1 MTSSTRRVACRCR
14 SIWWAHKMTL
24 YVMQGYPAS
33 GKSTAAKKIDNAI
46 IICRDEIRLMLHGTY
61 WTGDQAKE
69 REVDIAE
76 GALVSAFTR
85 KGMDVVVDAT
95 HIAPGSMVQW
105 ERVSQ
110 RFKTQVITVRLATPA
125 EVCVQRD
132 AQRAARGERAVGE
145 EPIRKKAKQYPISQW
160 PVAGRLLQASMEET

>member
-1 MTSSTRRVACRCR
+1 
-14 SIWWAHKMTL
+14 MTL

-95 HIAPGSMVQW
+95 HLASNSVVQW
-105 ERVSQ
+105 ERVST
-110 RFKTQVITVRLATPA
+110 RNKTPLITVRLITPVD
-125 EVCVQRD
+125 VCVERD
-132 AQRAARGERAVGE
+132 AARAAQGQRAVGE
-145 EPIRKKAKQYPISQW
+145 EPIRKKGKRYPISQW
-160 PVAGRLLQASMEET
+160 PVAGQLLQITEGMRQR